1 MEPEYRN
8 KNMDDASKQMTRRP
22 EAAREIGNYRE
33 ERNRME
39 EQKVNNS
46 NDYMIRGI
54 AGNNEI
60 RCFAVTGRD
69 LVEKARAAHGT
80 SPVATAAL
88 GRTMMGALMMSDMLK
103 NDDDLLTIRFDGD
116 GPLGSIVVTAD
127 HHGNVKGYVQQP
139 LVMLPL
145 KADGHLDVGRAVGKG
160 TLTVIRDLDMKDTY
174 NGQIAIHSGEIA
186 DDLTHYFAESEQIP
200 SSVGLGVLVDTDHT
214 VKKAGGFLIQ
224 LMPFASEET
233 ISRLEKNLS
242 SIRYVTEMLED
253 GMTPEDMLR
262 EVLKGFDDLRITDKT
277 KVQFHC
283 NCSRDRV
290 SRALSLLGE
299 KELTSMIEEKKPVEL
314 SCSFCGRKY
323 AFSVAELEEILEKIR
338 SK

>member
-1 MEPEYRN
+1 
-8 KNMDDASKQMTRRP
+8 
-22 EAAREIGNYRE
+22 
-33 ERNRME
+33 
-39 EQKVNNS
+39 
-46 NDYMIRGI
+46 MIRGI

>member
-1 MEPEYRN
+1 MQN
-8 KNMDDASKQMTRRP
+8 KSNL
-22 EAAREIGNYRE
+22 
-33 ERNRME
+33 
-39 EQKVNNS
+39 

-69 LVEKARAAHGT
+69 LVDKARTAHGT

-103 NDDDLLTIRFDGD
+103 NDEDLLTIRFDGD

-145 KADGHLDVGRAVGKG
+145 KADGHLDVGRAVGQG

-233 ISRLEKNLS
+233 ISHLEKNLS
-242 SIRYVTEMLED
+242 SIRYVTEMLDD
-253 GMTPEDMLR
+253 GMTPEDMLQ
-262 EVLKGFDDLRITDKT
+262 EALKGFDDLRITDKT

-283 NCSRDRV
+283 NCSRERV
-290 SRALSLLGE
+290 SRALALLGE
-299 KELTSMIEEKKPVEL
+299 KELTSMIEEQKPAEL
-314 SCSFCGRKY
+314 SCSFCGSKY
-323 AFSVAELEEILEKIR
+323 VFSVAELEEIRKKQR
-338 SK
+338 KKGS

>member
-233 ISRLEKNLS
+233 ISRLEKDLS

>member
-1 MEPEYRN
+1 
-8 KNMDDASKQMTRRP
+8 
-22 EAAREIGNYRE
+22 
-33 ERNRME
+33 ME
-39 EQKVNNS
+39 EQKNRKQ

-54 AGNNEI
+54 AANNEV
-60 RCFAVTGRD
+60 RCFAITGRD
-69 LVEKARAAHGT
+69 LVDKARLSHGT

-160 TLTVIRDLDMKDTY
+160 TLTVIRDLDLKDTY

-224 LMPFASEET
+224 LMPFASDET

-242 SIRYVTEMLED
+242 AIHYVTEMLED

-262 EVLKGFDDLRITDKT
+262 EALNGFDDLRITDT
-277 KVQFHC
+277 TEVQFFC

-290 SRALSLLGE
+290 SRALALLGDE
-299 KELTSMIEEKKPVEL
+299 ELTSMIRDQKTVEL

-323 AFSVAELEEILEKIR
+323 AFSVAELEQIKAEAQHK
-338 SK
+338 

>member
-1 MEPEYRN
+1 
-8 KNMDDASKQMTRRP
+8 
-22 EAAREIGNYRE
+22 
-33 ERNRME
+33 ME
-39 EQKVNNS
+39 EQKNRKQ

-54 AGNNEI
+54 AANNEI
-60 RCFAVTGRD
+60 RCFAITGRD
-69 LVEKARAAHGT
+69 LVDKARLSHGT

-116 GPLGSIVVTAD
+116 GPLGAIVVTAD

-160 TLTVIRDLDMKDTY
+160 TLTVIRDLDLKDTY

-224 LMPFASEET
+224 LMPFASDET

-242 SIRYVTEMLED
+242 AIRYVTEMLED

-262 EVLKGFDDLRITDKT
+262 EALNGFDDLRITDT
-277 KVQFHC
+277 TEVQFFC

-290 SRALSLLGE
+290 SRALALLGDE
-299 KELTSMIEEKKPVEL
+299 ELTLIRDQKPVEL

-323 AFSVAELEEILEKIR
+323 EFSVAELEQIKAEAQHK
-338 SK
+338 

>member
-1 MEPEYRN
+1 
-8 KNMDDASKQMTRRP
+8 
-22 EAAREIGNYRE
+22 
-33 ERNRME
+33 ME
-39 EQKVNNS
+39 EQKNRKQ

-54 AGNNEI
+54 AANNEI
-60 RCFAVTGRD
+60 RCFAITGRD
-69 LVEKARAAHGT
+69 LVDKARLSHGT
-80 SPVATAAL
+80 SPVAAAAL

-160 TLTVIRDLDMKDTY
+160 TLTVIRDLDLKDTY

-224 LMPFASEET
+224 LMPFASDET
-233 ISRLEKNLS
+233 ISRLENNLS
-242 SIRYVTEMLED
+242 AIRYVTEMLED

-262 EVLKGFDDLRITDKT
+262 EALNGFDDLRITDT
-277 KVQFHC
+277 TEVQFFC

-290 SRALSLLGE
+290 SRALALLGDE
-299 KELTSMIEEKKPVEL
+299 ELTSMIRDQKPVEL
-314 SCSFCGRKY
+314 SCNFCGRKY
-323 AFSVAELEEILEKIR
+323 EFSVAELEQIKAEAQHK
-338 SK
+338 

>member
-1 MEPEYRN
+1 
-8 KNMDDASKQMTRRP
+8 
-22 EAAREIGNYRE
+22 
-33 ERNRME
+33 ME
-39 EQKVNNS
+39 EQKNRKQ

-54 AGNNEI
+54 AANNEI
-60 RCFAVTGRD
+60 RCFAITGRD
-69 LVEKARAAHGT
+69 LVDKARLSHGT

-103 NDDDLLTIRFDGD
+103 NDEDLLTIRFDGD
-116 GPLGSIVVTAD
+116 GPLGAIVVTAD

-160 TLTVIRDLDMKDTY
+160 TLTVIRDLDLKDTY

-224 LMPFASEET
+224 LMPFASDET

-262 EVLKGFDDLRITDKT
+262 EALNGFDDLRITDT
-277 KVQFHC
+277 TEVQFFC

-290 SRALSLLGE
+290 SRALALLGDE
-299 KELTSMIEEKKPVEL
+299 ELTSMIRDQKPVEL
-314 SCSFCGRKY
+314 FCSFCGRKY
-323 AFSVAELEEILEKIR
+323 EFSVAELEQIKAEAQHK
-338 SK
+338 

>member
-262 EVLKGFDDLRITDKT
+262 EALKGFDDLRITDKT

>member
-1 MEPEYRN
+1 
-8 KNMDDASKQMTRRP
+8 
-22 EAAREIGNYRE
+22 
-33 ERNRME
+33 ME
-39 EQKVNNS
+39 EQKNRKQ

-54 AGNNEI
+54 AANNEI
-60 RCFAVTGRD
+60 RCFAITGRD
-69 LVEKARAAHGT
+69 LVDKARLSHGT

-160 TLTVIRDLDMKDTY
+160 TLTVIRDLDLKDTY

-224 LMPFASEET
+224 LMPFASDET
-233 ISRLEKNLS
+233 ISRLENNLS
-242 SIRYVTEMLED
+242 AIRYVTEMLED

-262 EVLKGFDDLRITDKT
+262 EALNGFDDLRITDT
-277 KVQFHC
+277 TEVQFFC

-290 SRALSLLGE
+290 SRALALLGDE
-299 KELTSMIEEKKPVEL
+299 ELASMIRDQKPVEL

-323 AFSVAELEEILEKIR
+323 EFSVAELEQIKAEAQHK
-338 SK
+338 

>member
-1 MEPEYRN
+1 MGQEYRN
-8 KNMDDASKQMTRRP
+8 KNMEDACKQMARRP
-22 EAAREIGNYRE
+22 EAAWEIGSDRE
-33 ERNRME
+33 ERNGME
-39 EQKVNNS
+39 DQKKNNS
-46 NDYMIRGI
+46 EDYMIRGI
-54 AGNNEI
+54 AGNDEI
-60 RCFAVTGRD
+60 RCFAVTGRN
-69 LVEKARAAHGT
+69 LVEKARDAHGT

-88 GRTMMGALMMSDMLK
+88 GRTMLGALMMSDMLK
-103 NDDDLLTIRFDGD
+103 NDDDLLTVRFDGD

-160 TLTVIRDLDMKDTY
+160 TLTVIRDLDMKNTY

-233 ISRLEKNLS
+233 IRRLEKNLS

-262 EVLKGFDDLRITDKT
+262 EALRGFDDLRITDET

-283 NCSRDRV
+283 NCSRERV

-323 AFSVAELEEILEKIR
+323 AFSVAELEKIR
-338 SK
+338 ENVRNK

>member
-1 MEPEYRN
+1 
-8 KNMDDASKQMTRRP
+8 
-22 EAAREIGNYRE
+22 
-33 ERNRME
+33 ME

-69 LVEKARAAHGT
+69 LVEKAREANGT
-80 SPVATAAL
+80 SPGATAAR

-262 EVLKGFDDLRITDKT
+262 EALKGFDDLRITDKT

-299 KELTSMIEEKKPVEL
+299 KELTLMIEEKKPVEL

>member
-1 MEPEYRN
+1 ME
-8 KNMDDASKQMTRRP
+8 D
-22 EAAREIGNYRE
+22 
-33 ERNRME
+33 
-39 EQKVNNS
+39 QKKNNS

-54 AGNNEI
+54 AGNDEI

-160 TLTVIRDLDMKDTY
+160 TLTVIRDLDMKNTY

-200 SSVGLGVLVDTDHT
+200 SSVGLGVLVDTDRT
-214 VKKAGGFLIQ
+214 VRKAGGFLLQ
-224 LMPFASEET
+224 LMPFASDET
-233 ISRLEKNLS
+233 VSRLEKNLS

-253 GMTPEDMLR
+253 GMTPEDMLK
-262 EVLKGFDDLRITDKT
+262 EALKGFDDLKITDRSD
-277 KVQFHC
+277 VRFYC
-283 NCSRDRV
+283 NCSRERV

-314 SCSFCGRKY
+314 SCQFCGRKY
-323 AFSVAELEEILEKIR
+323 AFSVAELEEIREKQR
-338 SK
+338 KKES

>member
-1 MEPEYRN
+1 
-8 KNMDDASKQMTRRP
+8 
-22 EAAREIGNYRE
+22 
-33 ERNRME
+33 ME
-39 EQKVNNS
+39 EQKNRKQ

-54 AGNNEI
+54 AANNEI
-60 RCFAVTGRD
+60 RCFAITGRD
-69 LVEKARAAHGT
+69 LVDKARSSHGT

-160 TLTVIRDLDMKDTY
+160 TLTVIRDLDLKDTY

-224 LMPFASEET
+224 LMPFASDET
-233 ISRLEKNLS
+233 ISRLENNLS
-242 SIRYVTEMLED
+242 AIRYVTEMLED

-262 EVLKGFDDLRITDKT
+262 EALNGFDDLRITDT
-277 KVQFHC
+277 TEVQFFC

-290 SRALSLLGE
+290 SRALALLGDE
-299 KELTSMIEEKKPVEL
+299 ELASMIRDQKPVEL

-323 AFSVAELEEILEKIR
+323 AFSVAELEQIKTEAQHK
-338 SK
+338 

>member
-1 MEPEYRN
+1 
-8 KNMDDASKQMTRRP
+8 
-22 EAAREIGNYRE
+22 
-33 ERNRME
+33 ME
-39 EQKVNNS
+39 EQKNRKQ

-54 AGNNEI
+54 AANNEI
-60 RCFAVTGRD
+60 RCFAITGRD
-69 LVEKARAAHGT
+69 LVDKARLSHGT

-160 TLTVIRDLDMKDTY
+160 TLTVIRDLDLKDTY

-224 LMPFASEET
+224 LMPFASDET
-233 ISRLEKNLS
+233 ISRLENNLS
-242 SIRYVTEMLED
+242 AIRYVTEMLED

-262 EVLKGFDDLRITDKT
+262 EALNGFDDLRITDT
-277 KVQFHC
+277 TEVQFFC

-290 SRALSLLGE
+290 SRALALLGDE
-299 KELTSMIEEKKPVEL
+299 ELASMIRDQKPVEL

-323 AFSVAELEEILEKIR
+323 AFSVAELEQIKA
-338 SK
+338 KAQHK

>member
-1 MEPEYRN
+1 
-8 KNMDDASKQMTRRP
+8 
-22 EAAREIGNYRE
+22 
-33 ERNRME
+33 ME
-39 EQKVNNS
+39 EQKNRKQ

-54 AGNNEI
+54 AANNEI
-60 RCFAVTGRD
+60 RCFAITGRD
-69 LVEKARAAHGT
+69 LVDKARSSHGT

-160 TLTVIRDLDMKDTY
+160 TLTVIRDLDLKDTY

-224 LMPFASEET
+224 LMPFASDET

-242 SIRYVTEMLED
+242 AIRYVTEMLED

-262 EVLKGFDDLRITDKT
+262 EALNGFDDLRITDT
-277 KVQFHC
+277 TEVQFFC

-290 SRALSLLGE
+290 SRALALLGDE
-299 KELTSMIEEKKPVEL
+299 ELTSMIRDQKLVEL

-323 AFSVAELEEILEKIR
+323 EFSVAELEQIKAEAQHK
-338 SK
+338 

>member
-1 MEPEYRN
+1 
-8 KNMDDASKQMTRRP
+8 
-22 EAAREIGNYRE
+22 
-33 ERNRME
+33 ME
-39 EQKVNNS
+39 EQKNRKQ

-54 AGNNEI
+54 AANNEI
-60 RCFAVTGRD
+60 RCFAITGRD
-69 LVEKARAAHGT
+69 LVDKARSSHGT

-116 GPLGSIVVTAD
+116 GPLGAIVVTAD

-160 TLTVIRDLDMKDTY
+160 TLTVIRDLDLKDTY

-224 LMPFASEET
+224 LMPFASDET

-262 EVLKGFDDLRITDKT
+262 EALNGFDDLRITDT
-277 KVQFHC
+277 TEVQFFC

-290 SRALSLLGE
+290 SRALALLGDE
-299 KELTSMIEEKKPVEL
+299 ELASMIRDQKPVEL

-323 AFSVAELEEILEKIR
+323 AFSVAELEQIKA
-338 SK
+338 KAQHK

>member
-1 MEPEYRN
+1 MQN
-8 KNMDDASKQMTRRP
+8 KS
-22 EAAREIGNYRE
+22 
-33 ERNRME
+33 
-39 EQKVNNS
+39 NS

-69 LVEKARAAHGT
+69 LVDKARASHGT

-224 LMPFASEET
+224 LMPFASDET
-233 ISRLEKNLS
+233 IGRLEKNLS
-242 SIRYVTEMLED
+242 SIRYVTEMLDD
-253 GMTPEDMLR
+253 GMGPEDMLQ
-262 EVLKGFDDLRITDKT
+262 EALKGFDDLRITDKT
-277 KVQFHC
+277 NVQFHC

-290 SRALSLLGE
+290 SRALALLGE
-299 KELTSMIEEKKPVEL
+299 KELTAMIEEKKPAEL
-314 SCSFCGRKY
+314 SCSFCGSQY
-323 AFSVAELEEILEKIR
+323 VFSVAELEEIREKQR
-338 SK
+338 KKES

>member
-1 MEPEYRN
+1 
-8 KNMDDASKQMTRRP
+8 
-22 EAAREIGNYRE
+22 
-33 ERNRME
+33 ME
-39 EQKVNNS
+39 EQKNRKQ

-54 AGNNEI
+54 TANNEI
-60 RCFAVTGRD
+60 RCFAITGRD
-69 LVEKARAAHGT
+69 LVDKARLSHGT

-160 TLTVIRDLDMKDTY
+160 TLTVIRDLDLKDTY

-224 LMPFASEET
+224 LMPFASDET
-233 ISRLEKNLS
+233 ISRLENNLS
-242 SIRYVTEMLED
+242 AIRYVTEMLED

-262 EVLKGFDDLRITDKT
+262 EALNGFDDLRITDT
-277 KVQFHC
+277 TEVQFFC

-290 SRALSLLGE
+290 SRALALLGDE
-299 KELTSMIEEKKPVEL
+299 ELTSMIMDQKPVEL

-323 AFSVAELEEILEKIR
+323 EFSVAELEQIKAEAQHK
-338 SK
+338 

>member
-1 MEPEYRN
+1 
-8 KNMDDASKQMTRRP
+8 
-22 EAAREIGNYRE
+22 
-33 ERNRME
+33 ME
-39 EQKVNNS
+39 EQKNRKQ

-54 AGNNEI
+54 AANNEI
-60 RCFAVTGRD
+60 RCFAITGRD
-69 LVEKARAAHGT
+69 LVDKARLSHGT

-160 TLTVIRDLDMKDTY
+160 TLTVIRDLDLKDTY

-224 LMPFASEET
+224 LMPFASDET

-242 SIRYVTEMLED
+242 AIRYVTEMLED

-262 EVLKGFDDLRITDKT
+262 EALNGFDDLRITDT
-277 KVQFHC
+277 TEVQFFC

-290 SRALSLLGE
+290 SRALALLGDE
-299 KELTSMIEEKKPVEL
+299 ELTSMIGDQKPVEL

-323 AFSVAELEEILEKIR
+323 EFSVAELEQIKAEAQHK
-338 SK
+338 

>member
-1 MEPEYRN
+1 
-8 KNMDDASKQMTRRP
+8 
-22 EAAREIGNYRE
+22 
-33 ERNRME
+33 ME
-39 EQKVNNS
+39 EQKNRKQ

-54 AGNNEI
+54 AANNEI
-60 RCFAVTGRD
+60 RCFAITGRD
-69 LVEKARAAHGT
+69 LVDKARLSHGT

-160 TLTVIRDLDMKDTY
+160 TLTVIRDLDLKDTY

-224 LMPFASEET
+224 LMPFASDET

-242 SIRYVTEMLED
+242 AIRYVTEMLED

-262 EVLKGFDDLRITDKT
+262 EALNGFDDLRITDT
-277 KVQFHC
+277 TEVQFFC

-290 SRALSLLGE
+290 SRALALLGDE
-299 KELTSMIEEKKPVEL
+299 ELTSMIMDQKPVEL

-323 AFSVAELEEILEKIR
+323 EFSVAELEQIKAEAQHK
-338 SK
+338 

>member
-1 MEPEYRN
+1 M
-8 KNMDDASKQMTRRP
+8 S
-22 EAAREIGNYRE
+22 
-33 ERNRME
+33 
-39 EQKVNNS
+39 
-46 NDYMIRGI
+46 DYMIRGI
-54 AGNNEI
+54 AANNEI

-69 LVEKARAAHGT
+69 LVEKARVSHGT

-116 GPLGSIVVTAD
+116 GPLGSIVVTGD
-127 HHGNVKGYVQQP
+127 RHGNVKGYVQQP

-145 KADGHLDVGRAVGKG
+145 KADGHLDVGGAVGKG
-160 TLTVIRDLDMKDTY
+160 MLTVIRDLDMKNSY

-200 SSVGLGVLVDTDHT
+200 SSVGLGVLVDTDYT

-233 ISRLEKNLS
+233 ISRLETNLNA
-242 SIRYVTEMLED
+242 IPYVTDMMEAGLTPEGMLEK
-253 GMTPEDMLR
+253 
-262 EVLKGFDDLRITDKT
+262 VLNGFDDLRITDKMP
-277 KVQFHC
+277 VQFHC

-290 SRALSLLGE
+290 RRALALIGAD
-299 KELTSMIEEKKPVEL
+299 ELKSMIAEGKPAEL
-314 SCSFCGRKY
+314 SCQFCGQKY
-323 AFSVAELEEILEKIR
+323 TFSTQELEEIRRDALGTE
-338 SK
+338 

>member
-1 MEPEYRN
+1 
-8 KNMDDASKQMTRRP
+8 
-22 EAAREIGNYRE
+22 
-33 ERNRME
+33 ME
-39 EQKVNNS
+39 EQKNRKQ

-54 AGNNEI
+54 AANNEI
-60 RCFAVTGRD
+60 RCFAITGRD
-69 LVEKARAAHGT
+69 LVDKARASHGT

-103 NDDDLLTIRFDGD
+103 NDEDLLTIRFDGD
-116 GPLGSIVVTAD
+116 GPLGAIVVTAD

-160 TLTVIRDLDMKDTY
+160 TLTVIRDLDLKDTY

-224 LMPFASEET
+224 LMPFASDET

-262 EVLKGFDDLRITDKT
+262 EALNGFDDLRITDT
-277 KVQFHC
+277 TEVQFFC

-290 SRALSLLGE
+290 SRALALLGDE
-299 KELTSMIEEKKPVEL
+299 ELTSMIRDQKPVEF

-323 AFSVAELEEILEKIR
+323 EFSVAELEHIKAEAQHK
-338 SK
+338 